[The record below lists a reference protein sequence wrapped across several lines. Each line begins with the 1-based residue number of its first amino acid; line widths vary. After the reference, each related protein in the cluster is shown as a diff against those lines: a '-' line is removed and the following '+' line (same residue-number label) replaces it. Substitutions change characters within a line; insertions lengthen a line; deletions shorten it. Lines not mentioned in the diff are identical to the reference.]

1 MSSYSPAP
9 QGATTASQQVL
20 VSAGGKRV
28 TMPLDKVTTTDAT
41 PVVVWSRALVAGQ
54 HFRVDVAAVLHDN
67 STGEVADLTS
77 HNVFSRSSGGT
88 SRRGGSANGSQDPS
102 ANTWNG
108 NRPTITFGDPSATHT
123 ATVIITG
130 KAATTID
137 WNITITFDE
146 GT

>member
-28 TMPLDKVTTTDAT
+28 TIPLDKITTTDAT

-77 HNVFSRSSGGT
+77 HNVFSRSAGGT

-102 ANTWNG
+102 ANTWTG
-108 NRPTITFGDPSATHT
+108 QRPTITYGDPSATHV
-123 ATVIITG
+123 ATVIFTG
-130 KAATTID
+130 KQSTNID
-137 WNITITFDE
+137 ANITITFDE